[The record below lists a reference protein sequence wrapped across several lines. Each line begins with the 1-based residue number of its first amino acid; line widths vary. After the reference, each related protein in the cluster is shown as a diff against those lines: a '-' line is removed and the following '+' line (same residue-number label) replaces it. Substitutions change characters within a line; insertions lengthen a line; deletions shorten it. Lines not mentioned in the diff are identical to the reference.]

1 MNTETTEN
9 ENDSPESSPESK
21 PERPPKPAE
30 SAGAAPGK
38 PEETKSEATK
48 PEASKTGSEER
59 KPAESKPAPTPPPPG
74 KPADNK
80 SVGSGG
86 QPPRKGGALAFLAFI
101 FAAAALAGT
110 GWMWWQDQAAVGQQE
125 QRVLT
130 ELSRLEN
137 ADSELAL
144 KVKQVRDEISS
155 LAAGDIGAEF
165 SALQSR
171 LEADRRKLQTAE
183 TAINE
188 QMELARSMQAEA
200 SQIRGR
206 LAAAEAA
213 LAGLTTRELDAK
225 SELDLAEVDY
235 LLRLAN
241 ERLKLFIDPV
251 AADQALEVA
260 DMHLAALDNP
270 MYLTVR
276 QDIAAARRSLA
287 AIDIP
292 DYLQIANDLDA
303 IQERV
308 VTLPFP
314 GEEPPVATVEP
325 VEDVGWWA
333 RLKGVFSGL
342 VTVRR
347 STDEESQRISLEDK
361 DYIRQRTWLQL
372 EIAHLSLMRR
382 DEDGFRKSL
391 ARVEESL
398 DDWFDTQDANYQDVV
413 QGLENLKAQ
422 QIRVDIPDISAP
434 WSTLRMLRAGQAR
447 PTAAPPQPV
456 REEPATETGDQQEA
470 QEDQQ

>member
-1 MNTETTEN
+1 MNNPQVLQVNTETTEN
-9 ENDSPESSPESK
+9 ENNSPESSPESK
-21 PERPPKPAE
+21 PERSPEPAE
-30 SAGAAPGK
+30 SV
-38 PEETKSEATK
+38 E
-48 PEASKTGSEER
+48 PEASKPVS
-59 KPAESKPAPTPPPPG
+59 ASPPPG
-74 KPADNK
+74 RPADNN
-80 SVGSGG
+80 SADSSG
-86 QPPRKGGALAFLAFI
+86 QAPRKGGALAFLAFI

-110 GWMWWQDQAAVGQQE
+110 GWMWWQDQSAAGQQE
-125 QRVLT
+125 QRVFT

-144 KVKQVRDEISS
+144 KLKQVRDEVSS
-155 LAAGDIGAEF
+155 LAAGDIEAEF
-165 SALQSR
+165 AALQSR
-171 LEADRRKLQTAE
+171 MEADRRKLDSAE
-183 TAINE
+183 TTINE
-188 QMELARSMQAEA
+188 QLELARSMQAEA

-206 LAAAEAA
+206 LAATEAA
-213 LAGLTTRELDAK
+213 LAGLTTRELDAR

-241 ERLKLFIDPV
+241 ERLKLFVDPV
-251 AADQALEVA
+251 AADDALEVA

-308 VTLPFP
+308 VSLPFH
-314 GEEPPVATVEP
+314 GEEPPVTAPEQ
-325 VEDVGWWA
+325 VEDESWWT

-347 STDEESQRISLEDK
+347 STDDENQRISLQDK
-361 DYIRQRTWLQL
+361 DYIRQRIWLQL

-398 DDWFDTQDANYQDVV
+398 AGWFDTEDANYKAVV
-413 QGLENLKAQ
+413 QGLENLNTQ

-447 PTAAPPQPV
+447 PAPAPQQV
-456 REEPATETGDQQEA
+456 QEEPSPETGEQQAE
-470 QEDQQ
+470 QEEQQ

>member
-9 ENDSPESSPESK
+9 ENNSPESSSESK
-21 PERPPKPAE
+21 PERPSEPAE
-30 SAGAAPGK
+30 STEAATSK
-38 PEETKSEATK
+38 PKETKSEESRPTADKSEANK
-48 PEASKTGSEER
+48 PGESKSEENE
-59 KPAESKPAPTPPPPG
+59 PAESKPAPAPPPPPG
-74 KPADNK
+74 RPADKKPAD
-80 SVGSGG
+80 SGS
-86 QPPRKGGALAFLAFI
+86 QPPRKGGALAFLAFV

-110 GWMWWQDQAAVGQQE
+110 AWMWWQDQSAVDQQE

-144 KVKQVRDEISS
+144 KLTQVRDEVSS

-171 LEADRRKLQTAE
+171 MEADRRKLDSAE

-188 QMELARSMQAEA
+188 QLELARSMQAEA

-213 LAGLTTRELDAK
+213 LAGLTTRELDAR

-241 ERLKLFIDPV
+241 ERLKLFVDPV
-251 AADQALEVA
+251 AADDALEVA
-260 DMHLAALDNP
+260 DMHLAALDSP

-308 VTLPFP
+308 VSLPFH
-314 GEEPPVATVEP
+314 GEEPPATAQQP
-325 VEDVGWWA
+325 VED
-333 RLKGVFSGL
+333 
-342 VTVRR
+342 
-347 STDEESQRISLEDK
+347 E
-361 DYIRQRTWLQL
+361 
-372 EIAHLSLMRR
+372 
-382 DEDGFRKSL
+382 
-391 ARVEESL
+391 
-398 DDWFDTQDANYQDVV
+398 
-413 QGLENLKAQ
+413 
-422 QIRVDIPDISAP
+422 
-434 WSTLRMLRAGQAR
+434 
-447 PTAAPPQPV
+447 
-456 REEPATETGDQQEA
+456 
-470 QEDQQ
+470 

>member
-1 MNTETTEN
+1 MNNPQVLQVNTETTEN
-9 ENDSPESSPESK
+9 ENDPPESSPESK
-21 PERPPKPAE
+21 SERPPKPAE
-30 SAGAAPGK
+30 SAAAAPGK
-38 PEETKSEATK
+38 PEKTK
-48 PEASKTGSEER
+48 PEESKPEESKPEADKPSESTSEER
-59 KPAESKPAPTPPPPG
+59 KPAQSKPAPAPPPPG
-74 KPADNK
+74 RPSDNK
-80 SVGSGG
+80 SGDSGG

-101 FAAAALAGT
+101 FAVAALAGT
-110 GWMWWQDQAAVGQQE
+110 AWMWWQDQAAVGQQE
-125 QRVLT
+125 QQVLT
-130 ELSRLEN
+130 ELSRLDN

-144 KVKQVRDEISS
+144 KLKQVRDEISS

-171 LEADRRKLQTAE
+171 LEADRRKLESAE
-183 TAINE
+183 TAITE

-241 ERLKLFIDPV
+241 ERLKLFVDPV

-276 QDIAAARRSLA
+276 QDIAVARRSLA

-303 IQERV
+303 IQDRV
-308 VTLPFP
+308 VSLPFH
-314 GEEPPVATVEP
+314 GEKPPVTAPEP
-325 VEDVGWWA
+325 VENEGWWA
-333 RLKGVFSGL
+333 KLKGVFSGL

-347 STDEESQRISLEDK
+347 STDEENQRISLEDK
-361 DYIRQRTWLQL
+361 DYIRQRVWLQL

-382 DEDGFRKSL
+382 DQDGFRKSL

-398 DDWFDTQDANYQDVV
+398 ADWFDTKNANYQAVV
-413 QGLENLKAQ
+413 QGLEDLKAE

-434 WSTLRMLRAGQAR
+434 WSTLRMLRA
-447 PTAAPPQPV
+447 
-456 REEPATETGDQQEA
+456 DQQ
-470 QEDQQ
+470 

>member
-1 MNTETTEN
+1 LQVNTETTEN
-9 ENDSPESSPESK
+9 ENNSPESSPESK
-21 PERPPKPAE
+21 PERPSEPAE
-30 SAGAAPGK
+30 STEAATSK
-38 PEETKSEATK
+38 PKETKSEESRPTADKSEANK
-48 PEASKTGSEER
+48 PGESKSEEN
-59 KPAESKPAPTPPPPG
+59 KPAESKPAPAPPPQSR
-74 KPADNK
+74 PADNK
-80 SVGSGG
+80 SVDSGG
-86 QPPRKGGALAFLAFI
+86 QPPRKGGALAFLAFV

-110 GWMWWQDQAAVGQQE
+110 AWMWWQDQAAVDQQE

-144 KVKQVRDEISS
+144 KLTQVRDEISS

-171 LEADRRKLQTAE
+171 MEADRRKLDSAE

-188 QMELARSMQAEA
+188 QLELARSMQAEA

-206 LAAAEAA
+206 LTATEAA
-213 LAGLTTRELDAK
+213 LAGLTTRELDAR

-241 ERLKLFIDPV
+241 ERLKLFVDPV
-251 AADQALEVA
+251 AADDALEVA

-292 DYLQIANDLDA
+292 DYLQIANDLDS

-308 VTLPFP
+308 VSLPFH
-314 GEEPPVATVEP
+314 GEEPPVTAPEQ
-325 VEDVGWWA
+325 VEDEGWWA
-333 RLKGVFSGL
+333 KLKGVFSGL

-347 STDEESQRISLEDK
+347 STDDENQRISLQDK
-361 DYIRQRTWLQL
+361 DYIRQRIWLQL

-398 DDWFDTQDANYQDVV
+398 AGWFDTDDANYQAVV
-413 QGLENLKAQ
+413 QGLEDLKVQ
-422 QIRVDIPDISAP
+422 QIRVNIPDISAP
-434 WSTLRMLRAGQAR
+434 WSTLRMLRA
-447 PTAAPPQPV
+447 
-456 REEPATETGDQQEA
+456 DQQ
-470 QEDQQ
+470 

>member
-9 ENDSPESSPESK
+9 ENDSPESSPESET
-21 PERPPKPAE
+21 ERPPKPAE
-30 SAGAAPGK
+30 SAG
-38 PEETKSEATK
+38 
-48 PEASKTGSEER
+48 PEASKSETNRPSES
-59 KPAESKPAPTPPPPG
+59 KPAESKLAPTPPPPG
-74 KPADNK
+74 RPADKK
-80 SVGSGG
+80 SADNGG

-110 GWMWWQDQAAVGQQE
+110 GWMWWQDQSAVDQQE

-144 KVKQVRDEISS
+144 KLKQVRDEVSS

-171 LEADRRKLQTAE
+171 MEADRRKLDSAE
-183 TAINE
+183 TAISE
-188 QMELARSMQAEA
+188 QLELARSMQAEA

-213 LAGLTTRELDAK
+213 LAGLTTQELDARN
-225 SELDLAEVDY
+225 ELDLAEVDY

-241 ERLKLFIDPV
+241 ERLKLFLDPV
-251 AADQALEVA
+251 AADDALEVA

-292 DYLQIANDLDA
+292 DYVQIANDLDS

-308 VTLPFP
+308 VSLPFH
-314 GEEPPVATVEP
+314 GEEPPVTAPEQIQD
-325 VEDVGWWA
+325 EGWWA
-333 RLKGVFSGL
+333 KLKGVFSGL

-347 STDEESQRISLEDK
+347 STDDENQRISLQDK
-361 DYIRQRTWLQL
+361 DYIRQRIWLQL

-382 DEDGFRKSL
+382 DGDGFRKSL
-391 ARVEESL
+391 ARVEGSL
-398 DDWFDTQDANYQDVV
+398 ADWFDTEDADYQAVV
-413 QGLENLKAQ
+413 QDLEGLKAQ

-447 PTAAPPQPV
+447 PAPAPTPEQV
-456 REEPATETGDQQEA
+456 QEEQQ
-470 QEDQQ
+470 

>member
-1 MNTETTEN
+1 LNNPQVLQVNTETTEN
-9 ENDSPESSPESK
+9 ESNSPESSSESK
-21 PERPPKPAE
+21 PERSPEPAE
-30 SAGAAPGK
+30 SAEPAQTELEANQA
-38 PEETKSEATK
+38 EES
-48 PEASKTGSEER
+48 
-59 KPAESKPAPTPPPPG
+59 KPAESKPEDSKPAPPPP
-74 KPADNK
+74 PESRPSDDN
-80 SVGSGG
+80 SPDSSG
-86 QPPRKGGALAFLAFI
+86 QPPRKGGALAFLAFV
-101 FAAAALAGT
+101 FAVAALGGT
-110 GWMWWQDQAAVGQQE
+110 GWMWWQDQAAVDQQG
-125 QRVLT
+125 QRVFT
-130 ELSRLEN
+130 ELSRLDQ

-144 KVKQVRDEISS
+144 KLTQVRDEISA
-155 LAAGDIGAEF
+155 LASGDLGAEF

-171 LEADRRKLQTAE
+171 MEADRRKLESAE
-183 TAINE
+183 TAIDE

-206 LAAAEAA
+206 MAAAEAS
-213 LAGLTTRELDAK
+213 LAGLATRELDAK

-241 ERLKLFIDPV
+241 ERLKLFVDPV
-251 AADQALEVA
+251 AADDALEVA

-308 VTLPFP
+308 VSLPFH
-314 GEEPPVATVEP
+314 GEEPPVTAPEQ
-325 VEDVGWWA
+325 VEDEGWWA
-333 RLKGVFSGL
+333 KLKGVFSGL

-347 STDEESQRISLEDK
+347 STDDENQRISLQDK
-361 DYIRQRTWLQL
+361 DYIRQRIWLQL

-398 DDWFDTQDANYQDVV
+398 AGWFDTDDANYQAVV

-434 WSTLRMLRAGQAR
+434 WSTLRMLRAD
-447 PTAAPPQPV
+447 PQ
-456 REEPATETGDQQEA
+456 
-470 QEDQQ
+470 

>member
-1 MNTETTEN
+1 MNTDTTN
-9 ENDSPESSPESK
+9 DENDSPESSPESQA
-21 PERPPKPAE
+21 ERPPDPKESTEPAT
-30 SAGAAPGK
+30 GQ
-38 PEETKSEATK
+38 SE
-48 PEASKTGSEER
+48 
-59 KPAESKPAPTPPPPG
+59 ESKPAQSLSE
-74 KPADNK
+74 DEK
-80 SVGSGG
+80 SVENSSTDSGS
-86 QPPRKGGALAFLAFI
+86 QPPRKGGALALLAFV

-110 GWMWWQDQAAVGQQE
+110 GWMWWQDQAAVDQQE
-125 QRVLT
+125 QRVFT

-137 ADSELAL
+137 ADSELTL
-144 KVKQVRDEISS
+144 KLTQVRDEISS
-155 LAAGDIGAEF
+155 LAAGDLGAEF

-171 LEADRRKLQTAE
+171 MAADRRQLESAE

-188 QMELARSMQAEA
+188 QLELARSMQAEA

-206 LAAAEAA
+206 LVAAEAA
-213 LAGLTTRELDAK
+213 LAGLTTRELDAR
-225 SELDLAEVDY
+225 SELDIAEVDY

-241 ERLKLFIDPV
+241 ERLKLFVDPV

-308 VTLPFP
+308 VKLPFP
-314 GEEPPVATVEP
+314 GEESPVTPPKP
-325 VEDVGWWA
+325 VEDEGWWA
-333 RLKGVFSGL
+333 KLKGVFSGL

-347 STDEESQRISLEDK
+347 STDEENQRISLDDK
-361 DYIRQRTWLQL
+361 DYIRQRVWLQL

-382 DEDGFRKSL
+382 DQDGFRKSL

-398 DDWFDTQDANYQDVV
+398 ADWFDTEDANYLAVV
-413 QGLENLKAQ
+413 QGLEGLKAQ
-422 QIRVDIPDISAP
+422 QIQVEIPDISAP

-447 PTAAPPQPV
+447 PAAAPQTEQEV
-456 REEPATETGDQQEA
+456 PAADSAEQD
-470 QEDQQ
+470 QEDQE

>member
-1 MNTETTEN
+1 LQVNTETTEN

-21 PERPPKPAE
+21 PERPPKPAK
-30 SAGAAPGK
+30 SAGPAASK
-38 PEETKSEATK
+38 PEETKPEESKPRESKSE
-48 PEASKTGSEER
+48 
-59 KPAESKPAPTPPPPG
+59 ESKPAD
-74 KPADNK
+74 KKSAD
-80 SVGSGG
+80 SSG
-86 QPPRKGGALAFLAFI
+86 QPPRKGGILALLAFI

-110 GWMWWQDQAAVGQQE
+110 GWMWWQDQAVVDQQE
-125 QRVLT
+125 QRVIT

-144 KVKQVRDEISS
+144 KLTQVRDEVSS

-171 LEADRRKLQTAE
+171 LEADRRKLESAE
-183 TAINE
+183 TAISE

-206 LAAAEAA
+206 LGAAEAA

-241 ERLKLFIDPV
+241 ERLKLFADPV
-251 AADQALEVA
+251 AADQALDVA

-276 QDIAAARRSLA
+276 QDIAAARRSMA

-303 IQERV
+303 IQERLV
-308 VTLPFP
+308 SLPFH
-314 GEEPPVATVEP
+314 GEEPPVNATEP
-325 VEDVGWWA
+325 VEDEGWWA

-347 STDEESQRISLEDK
+347 STEEENQRISLEDK
-361 DYIRQRTWLQL
+361 DYIRQRIWLQL

-382 DEDGFRKSL
+382 DQDGFRKSL
-391 ARVEESL
+391 ARVEGSL
-398 DDWFDTQDANYQDVV
+398 ADWFDMEDANYQAVI

-422 QIRVDIPDISAP
+422 QIQVDIPDISAP

-447 PTAAPPQPV
+447 PTAAPQPV
-456 REEPATETGDQQEA
+456 REVPTTETEEQQSE